1 MQRAEDARRDDHAGG
16 AAARGHSELKASL
29 PLEREPWLK
38 AKRSY
43 IAPLAVLVTLSQR
56 SIIMMRKLT
65 RKIAL
70 VTGGSRSIGAA
81 MAKRLAADSADLQR
95 IARQD
100 RCSHPRH

>member
-43 IAPLAVLVTLSQR
+43 IAPLTV
-56 SIIMMRKLT
+56 
-65 RKIAL
+65 
-70 VTGGSRSIGAA
+70 
-81 MAKRLAADSADLQR
+81 
-95 IARQD
+95 
-100 RCSHPRH
+100 C